1 MLYFKQL
8 LKNNFMDLNIDTKVI
23 IDQINKN
30 NFLPGL
36 YIVSTPI
43 GNLADIS
50 IRSLSALSLSSLIL
64 CEDTRT
70 SKKLTTKYGIKNKLK
85 AFHKFNST
93 KEMPDIINKLKA
105 GLMISMISDAG
116 TPLISDPGESLVNTC
131 IDEKIPIYS
140 IPGASSVLGSIVI
153 SGIDTSKFTFLG
165 FFPQN
170 QKLKES
176 FFERILYS
184 NETVIIFESPKRLKK
199 LLLYFI
205 NNLSNRK
212 IAVIRE
218 LTKKN
223 EEVVRG
229 VPQFVYD
236 KFKERLNIK
245 GEVTIVIEGADLNKK
260 NQFNNEEIIT
270 LINLYK
276 LTLTDK
282 EIVIKISNKLNI
294 SKRVIYQLMLDNKQ

>member
-1 MLYFKQL
+1 
-8 LKNNFMDLNIDTKVI
+8 MDLNISTTAI
-23 IDQINKN
+23 IDQLNKN

-70 SKKLTTKYGIKNKLK
+70 SKKLTTKYGIKNSLK

-93 KEMPDIINKLKA
+93 KEIPNILRKLKE
-105 GLMISMISDAG
+105 GLIVSIISDAG
-116 TPLISDPGESLVNTC
+116 TPLISDPGESLVNKC
-131 IDEKIPIYS
+131 IEEKISVYS
-140 IPGASSVLGSIVI
+140 IPGASSVLGSVVV
-153 SGIDTSKFTFLG
+153 SGIDASKFTFLG
-165 FFPQN
+165 FSPQVK
-170 QKLKES
+170 KLKEN
-176 FFERILYS
+176 FLEKIIYS

-199 LLLYFI
+199 LLLTLI
-205 NNLSNRK
+205 ENIPSRK

-229 VPQFVYD
+229 VPQFIYNQFND
-236 KFKERLNIK
+236 RINIK
-245 GEVTIVIEGADLNKK
+245 GEITLVIEGVDFDKK
-260 NQFNNEEIIT
+260 NQFSNEEISV
-270 LINLYK
+270 LINLYRK
-276 LTLTDK
+276 TLSDK
-282 EIVIKISNKLNI
+282 DIVTKISNKFNV
-294 SKRVIYQLMLDNKQ
+294 SKRVIYQLIIDSKK

>member
-1 MLYFKQL
+1 
-8 LKNNFMDLNIDTKVI
+8 MDLNISTTAI
-23 IDQINKN
+23 IDQLNKN

-70 SKKLTTKYGIKNKLK
+70 SKKLTAKYGIKNSLK

-93 KEMPDIINKLKA
+93 KEIPNILRKLKE
-105 GLMISMISDAG
+105 GLIVSIISDAG
-116 TPLISDPGESLVNTC
+116 TPLISDPGESLVNKC
-131 IDEKIPIYS
+131 IEEKISVYS
-140 IPGASSVLGSIVI
+140 IPGASSVLGSVVV
-153 SGIDTSKFTFLG
+153 SGIDASKFTFLG
-165 FFPQN
+165 FSPQVK
-170 QKLKES
+170 KLKEN
-176 FFERILYS
+176 FLEKIIYS

-199 LLLYFI
+199 LLLTLI
-205 NNLSNRK
+205 ENIPSRK

-229 VPQFVYD
+229 VPQFIYD
-236 KFKERLNIK
+236 QFNDRINIK
-245 GEVTIVIEGADLNKK
+245 GEITLVIEGADFDKK
-260 NQFNNEEIIT
+260 NQFSNDEISV
-270 LINLYK
+270 LINLYRK
-276 LTLTDK
+276 TLSDK
-282 EIVIKISNKLNI
+282 DIVTKISNKFNV
-294 SKRVIYQLMLDNKQ
+294 SKRVVYQLIIDSKK

>member
-1 MLYFKQL
+1 M
-8 LKNNFMDLNIDTKVI
+8 NLNISTTAI

-50 IRSLSALSLSSLIL
+50 IRALSALSLSSLIL

-70 SKKLTTKYGIKNKLK
+70 SKKLTSKYGIKNTLK
-85 AFHKFNST
+85 SFHKFNSS
-93 KEMPDIINKLKA
+93 KELPAIIAKLKD
-105 GLMISMISDAG
+105 GLIVSIISDAG
-116 TPLISDPGESLVNTC
+116 TPLISDPGESLVNKC
-131 IDEKIPIYS
+131 IEEKISVYS

-165 FFPQN
+165 FFPQVK
-170 QKLKES
+170 KLKEA
-176 FFERILYS
+176 FLDRIVDA
-184 NETVIIFESPKRLKK
+184 NETIVLYESPRRLLK
-199 LLLYFI
+199 LLKYLI
-205 NNLSNRK
+205 DNIPNRK
-212 IAVIRE
+212 IAVVRE

-229 VPQFVYD
+229 SPESIYS
-236 KFKERLNIK
+236 KFYNRPNIK
-245 GEVTIVIEGADLNKK
+245 GEITLVIEGIEFNKK
-260 NQFNNEEIIT
+260 NHFNNEEIIA

-276 LTLTDK
+276 STLSDK
-282 EIVIKISNKLNI
+282 DIVTKISNKFNL
-294 SKRVIYQLMLDNKQ
+294 SKRVIYQLIIDNK

>member
-1 MLYFKQL
+1 
-8 LKNNFMDLNIDTKVI
+8 MDLNISTTAI
-23 IDQINKN
+23 IDQLNKN

-70 SKKLTTKYGIKNKLK
+70 SKKLTTKYGIKNSLK

-93 KEMPDIINKLKA
+93 KEIPNILRKLKE
-105 GLMISMISDAG
+105 GLIVSIISDAG
-116 TPLISDPGESLVNTC
+116 TPLISDPGESLVNKC
-131 IDEKIPIYS
+131 IEEKISVYS
-140 IPGASSVLGSIVI
+140 IPGASSVLGSVVV
-153 SGIDTSKFTFLG
+153 SGIDASKFTFLG
-165 FFPQN
+165 FSPQVK
-170 QKLKES
+170 KLKEN
-176 FFERILYS
+176 FLEKIIYS

-199 LLLYFI
+199 LLLTLI
-205 NNLSNRK
+205 ENIPSRK

-229 VPQFVYD
+229 VPQFIYD
-236 KFKERLNIK
+236 QFNDRINIK
-245 GEVTIVIEGADLNKK
+245 GEITLVIEGTDFDKK
-260 NQFNNEEIIT
+260 NQFSNDEISV
-270 LINLYK
+270 LINLYRK
-276 LTLTDK
+276 TLSDK
-282 EIVIKISNKLNI
+282 DIVTKISNKFNV
-294 SKRVIYQLMLDNKQ
+294 SKRVVYQLIIDSKK

>member
-105 GLMISMISDAG
+105 GLIISMISDAG

-205 NNLSNRK
+205 NNLSSRK

-282 EIVIKISNKLNI
+282 EIVIKISDKLNI
-294 SKRVIYQLMLDNKQ
+294 SKRVVYQLMLDNK

>member
-1 MLYFKQL
+1 M
-8 LKNNFMDLNIDTKVI
+8 NLNISTTAI

-50 IRSLSALSLSSLIL
+50 IRALSALSLSSLIL

-70 SKKLTTKYGIKNKLK
+70 SKKLTSKYGIKNTLK
-85 AFHKFNST
+85 SFHKFNSS
-93 KEMPDIINKLKA
+93 KELPAIIAKLKD
-105 GLMISMISDAG
+105 GLIVSIISDAG
-116 TPLISDPGESLVNTC
+116 TPLISDPGESLVNKC
-131 IDEKIPIYS
+131 IEEKISVYS

-165 FFPQN
+165 FFPQVK
-170 QKLKES
+170 KLKEA
-176 FFERILYS
+176 FLERIIDA
-184 NETVIIFESPKRLKK
+184 NETIILYESPRRLLK
-199 LLLYFI
+199 LLKYFI
-205 NNLSNRK
+205 DNIPNRK
-212 IAVIRE
+212 IAVVRE

-229 VPQFVYD
+229 SPEFIYS
-236 KFKERLNIK
+236 KFYNRPNIK
-245 GEVTIVIEGADLNKK
+245 GEITLVIEGVELNKK
-260 NQFNNEEIIT
+260 NHFNNEEIIA

-276 LTLTDK
+276 STLSDK
-282 EIVIKISNKLNI
+282 DIVTKISNKFNL
-294 SKRVIYQLMLDNKQ
+294 SKRVIYQLIIDNK

>member
-1 MLYFKQL
+1 
-8 LKNNFMDLNIDTKVI
+8 MDLNIDTKVI

-105 GLMISMISDAG
+105 GLIISMISDAG

>member
-1 MLYFKQL
+1 M
-8 LKNNFMDLNIDTKVI
+8 NLNISTTAI

-50 IRSLSALSLSSLIL
+50 IRALSALSLSSLIL

-70 SKKLTTKYGIKNKLK
+70 SKKLTSKYGIKNTLK
-85 AFHKFNST
+85 SFHKFNSS
-93 KEMPDIINKLKA
+93 KELPSIIAKLKD
-105 GLMISMISDAG
+105 GLIVSIISDAG
-116 TPLISDPGESLVNTC
+116 TPLISDPGESLVNKC
-131 IDEKIPIYS
+131 IEEKISVYS

-165 FFPQN
+165 FFPQVK
-170 QKLKES
+170 KLKEAYL
-176 FFERILYS
+176 ERILDA
-184 NETVIIFESPKRLKK
+184 NETIILYESPRRLLK
-199 LLLYFI
+199 LLKYFI
-205 NNLSNRK
+205 DNIPNRK
-212 IAVIRE
+212 IAVVRE

-229 VPQFVYD
+229 SHEFIYS
-236 KFKERLNIK
+236 KFYNRPNIK
-245 GEVTIVIEGADLNKK
+245 GEITLVIEGVELNKK
-260 NQFNNEEIIT
+260 NHFNNEEIIA

-276 LTLTDK
+276 STLSDK
-282 EIVIKISNKLNI
+282 DIVTKISNKFNL
-294 SKRVIYQLMLDNKQ
+294 SKRVIYQLIIDNK

>member
-1 MLYFKQL
+1 M
-8 LKNNFMDLNIDTKVI
+8 NLNISTTAI

-50 IRSLSALSLSSLIL
+50 IRALSALSLSSLIL

-70 SKKLTTKYGIKNKLK
+70 SKKLTSKYGIKNTLK
-85 AFHKFNST
+85 SFHKFNSS
-93 KEMPDIINKLKA
+93 KELPAIIAKLKG
-105 GLMISMISDAG
+105 GLIVSIISDAG
-116 TPLISDPGESLVNTC
+116 TPLISDPGESLVNKC
-131 IDEKIPIYS
+131 IEEKISVYS

-165 FFPQN
+165 FFPQVK
-170 QKLKES
+170 KLKEA
-176 FFERILYS
+176 FLERIIDA
-184 NETVIIFESPKRLKK
+184 NETIILYESPRRLLK
-199 LLLYFI
+199 LLKYFI
-205 NNLSNRK
+205 DNIPNRK
-212 IAVIRE
+212 IAVVRE

-229 VPQFVYD
+229 SPEFIYS
-236 KFKERLNIK
+236 KFYNRPNIK
-245 GEVTIVIEGADLNKK
+245 GEITLVIEGVEFNKK
-260 NQFNNEEIIT
+260 NHFNNEEIIA

-276 LTLTDK
+276 STLSDK
-282 EIVIKISNKLNI
+282 DIVTKISNKFNL
-294 SKRVIYQLMLDNKQ
+294 SKRVIYQLIIDNK

>member
-1 MLYFKQL
+1 
-8 LKNNFMDLNIDTKVI
+8 MDLNIDTKAV

-50 IRSLSALSLSSLIL
+50 IRSLSALSLSSFIL

-105 GLMISMISDAG
+105 GLIISIISDAG
-116 TPLISDPGESLVNTC
+116 TPLISDPGESLVNAC

-153 SGIDTSKFTFLG
+153 SGMDTSKFTFLG

-205 NNLSNRK
+205 NNLSSRK

-229 VPQFVYD
+229 APQFVYD
-236 KFKERLNIK
+236 KFKERVNIK
-245 GEVTIVIEGADLNKK
+245 GEVTIIIEGSELNKK
-260 NQFNNEEIIT
+260 NQFNNEEIIA

-276 LTLTDK
+276 MNLTDK
-282 EIVIKISNKLNI
+282 EIVIKISNKLNV
-294 SKRVIYQLMLDNKQ
+294 SKRVIYQLILDNK

>member
-1 MLYFKQL
+1 M
-8 LKNNFMDLNIDTKVI
+8 NLNISTTAI

-50 IRSLSALSLSSLIL
+50 IRALSALSLSSLIL

-70 SKKLTTKYGIKNKLK
+70 SKKLTSKYGIKNTLK
-85 AFHKFNST
+85 SFHKFNSS
-93 KEMPDIINKLKA
+93 KELPAIIAKLKD
-105 GLMISMISDAG
+105 GLIVSIISDAG
-116 TPLISDPGESLVNTC
+116 TPLISDPGESLVNKC
-131 IDEKIPIYS
+131 IEEKISVYS

-165 FFPQN
+165 FFPQVK
-170 QKLKES
+170 KLKEA
-176 FFERILYS
+176 FLERIIDA
-184 NETVIIFESPKRLKK
+184 NETIVLYESPRRLLK
-199 LLLYFI
+199 LLKYFI
-205 NNLSNRK
+205 DNIPNRK
-212 IAVIRE
+212 IAVVRE

-229 VPQFVYD
+229 SPEFIYS
-236 KFKERLNIK
+236 KFYNRPNIK
-245 GEVTIVIEGADLNKK
+245 GEITLVIEGVELNKK
-260 NQFNNEEIIT
+260 NHFNNEEIIA

-276 LTLTDK
+276 STLSDK
-282 EIVIKISNKLNI
+282 DIVTKISNKFNL
-294 SKRVIYQLMLDNKQ
+294 SKRVIYQLIIDNK

>member
-1 MLYFKQL
+1 
-8 LKNNFMDLNIDTKVI
+8 MDLNINTNAV

-93 KEMPDIINKLKA
+93 KEIPDIINKLQA
-105 GLMISMISDAG
+105 GLIISIISDAG
-116 TPLISDPGESLVNTC
+116 TPLISDPGESLVNAC
-131 IDEKIPIYS
+131 IVEKIPIYS
-140 IPGASSVLGSIVI
+140 IPGASSVLGSVVI
-153 SGIDTSKFTFLG
+153 SGMDTSKFTFLG

-170 QKLKES
+170 HKLRES

-205 NNLSNRK
+205 NNLSSRK

-229 VPQFVYD
+229 APQFVYD
-236 KFKERLNIK
+236 KFKERVNIK
-245 GEVTIVIEGADLNKK
+245 GEVTIIIEGADLNKK
-260 NQFNNEEIIT
+260 NQFDNEEIIA

-276 LTLTDK
+276 VTLTDK

-294 SKRVIYQLMLDNKQ
+294 SKRVIYQLMLDNK

>member
-1 MLYFKQL
+1 M
-8 LKNNFMDLNIDTKVI
+8 NLNISTTAI

-50 IRSLSALSLSSLIL
+50 IRALSALSLSSLIL

-70 SKKLTTKYGIKNKLK
+70 SKKLTSKYGIKNTLK
-85 AFHKFNST
+85 SFHKFNSS
-93 KEMPDIINKLKA
+93 KELPTIIAKLKD
-105 GLMISMISDAG
+105 GLIVSIISDAG
-116 TPLISDPGESLVNTC
+116 TPLISDPGESLVTKC
-131 IDEKIPIYS
+131 IEEKISVYS

-165 FFPQN
+165 FFPQVK
-170 QKLKES
+170 KLKEA
-176 FFERILYS
+176 FVERIIDA
-184 NETVIIFESPKRLKK
+184 NETIVLYESPRRLLN
-199 LLLYFI
+199 LLKYFI
-205 NNLSNRK
+205 DNIPNRK
-212 IAVIRE
+212 IAVVRE

-229 VPQFVYD
+229 SPEFIYS
-236 KFKERLNIK
+236 KFYNRPNIK
-245 GEVTIVIEGADLNKK
+245 GEITLVIEGVELNKK
-260 NQFNNEEIIT
+260 NHFNNEEIIA

-276 LTLTDK
+276 STLSDK
-282 EIVIKISNKLNI
+282 DIVTKISNKFNL
-294 SKRVIYQLMLDNKQ
+294 SKRVIYQLIIDNK

>member
-1 MLYFKQL
+1 
-8 LKNNFMDLNIDTKVI
+8 MDLNIDTKAI

-36 YIVSTPI
+36 YVVSTPI

-50 IRSLSALSLSSLIL
+50 IRSLSVLSLSSIIL

-93 KEMPDIINKLKA
+93 KEIPEIVNKLKA
-105 GLMISMISDAG
+105 GLIISIISDAG
-116 TPLISDPGESLVNTC
+116 TPLISDPGESLVNKC
-131 IDEKIPIYS
+131 IEEKIPIYS
-140 IPGASSVLGSIVI
+140 IPGASSVLGSIVV
-153 SGIDTSKFTFLG
+153 SGMDTSKFTFLG
-165 FFPQN
+165 FPPQA
-170 QKLKES
+170 QKLKEH

-205 NNLSNRK
+205 NNLSSRK

-223 EEVVRG
+223 EEIIRG
-229 VPQFVYD
+229 RPQLVYD
-236 KFKERLNIK
+236 KFKERLSIK
-245 GEVTIVIEGADLNKK
+245 GEITIIIEGVELNKK
-260 NQFNNEEIIT
+260 NQFNNEEIIA

-276 LTLTDK
+276 MTLTDK
-282 EIVIKISNKLNI
+282 EVVIKISDKLNV
-294 SKRVIYQLMLDNKQ
+294 SKRVIYQLILDNK

>member
-282 EIVIKISNKLNI
+282 EIVIKISDKLNI
-294 SKRVIYQLMLDNKQ
+294 SKRVVYQLMLDNK